1 MKDIETYKILN
12 EESIK
17 KYLISLKK
25 NSELMNFVNSLKSRI
40 N

>member
-1 MKDIETYKILN
+1 MKYIEAYKILN

-17 KYLISLKK
+17 KYLYALKK